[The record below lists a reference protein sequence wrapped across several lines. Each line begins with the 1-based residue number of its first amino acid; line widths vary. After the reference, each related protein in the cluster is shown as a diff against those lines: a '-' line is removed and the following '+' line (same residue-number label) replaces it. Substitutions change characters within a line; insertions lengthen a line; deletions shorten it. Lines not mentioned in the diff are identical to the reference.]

1 MGILDWLFGGNDEAI
16 GSTVAPAI
24 IEQRIEQ
31 IVRIINPRLKLV
43 PGYRRKLFPA
53 VEQAV
58 LYCREIEAKIPPAI
72 EASATVWAEN
82 PTLRALFAT
91 ARDIPEV
98 FSRSRAVRD
107 FFEATPG
114 AEHVWAT
121 LRFLC
126 REATGFGMAAEGG
139 VVRHE
144 VAQTCVSFADKKVV
158 LPSGCEHDARLEI
171 RRRAFKF
178 LLTEVLQQITSVD
191 MQRQDLKAQR
201 SMLQAR
207 LMILKGQRVGLEA
220 MLEEEGA
227 GGRQKIEDVERKLSE
242 NERALAA
249 FPGTGETLEGLI
261 GRVQE
266 VLTHGP
272 DYLRIGMTK
281 LRLDQ
286 MNVLVPEGA
295 GEVAVEIVLPKVEV
309 KSAPVVSLLAC
320 RFPRSE
326 LIRGRRLLHQAG
338 QLLG

>member
-1 MGILDWLFGGNDEAI
+1 MGILDWLFGGNDEAT
-16 GSTVAPAI
+16 GSTVPPAV

-43 PGYRRKLFPA
+43 PGYRRKLVPA

-58 LYCREIEAKIPPAI
+58 LYCREIEAQIPPAI

-98 FSRSRAVRD
+98 FSRSRAVQE

-114 AEHVWAT
+114 AGQVWAT
-121 LRFLC
+121 LRFHC
-126 REATGFGMAAEGG
+126 HEATGFGVAAEGG
-139 VVRHE
+139 AIKHEVVR
-144 VAQTCVSFADKKVV
+144 TCVSFTDKKVV

-178 LLTEVLQQITSVD
+178 LLAEVLQQITSVD

-207 LMILKGQRVGLEA
+207 LMILKGQRVGLEE
-220 MLEEEGA
+220 MLEEGA

-242 NERALAA
+242 NERALAT
-249 FPGTGETLEGLI
+249 FPGTGETLEEVI
-261 GRVQE
+261 GRVRE

-272 DYLRIGMTK
+272 DYIRIDRTK

-286 MNVLVPEGA
+286 MNVLMPEGS
-295 GEVAVEIVLPKVEV
+295 GEAAAEIVLPKVV
-309 KSAPVVSLLAC
+309 VRSAPVVSLLAC

-326 LIRGRRLLHQAG
+326 LIRSKRLLHQAG